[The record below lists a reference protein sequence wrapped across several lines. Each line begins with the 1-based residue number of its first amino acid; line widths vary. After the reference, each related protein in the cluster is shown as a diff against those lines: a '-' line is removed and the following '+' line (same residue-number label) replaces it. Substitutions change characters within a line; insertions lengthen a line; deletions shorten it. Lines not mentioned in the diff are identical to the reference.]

1 MASKP
6 RPRFRVSDLGFGF
19 AVHDTRVPQD
29 YGFTAGQ
36 GKEHKSTNAL
46 NSARLDVYPTRAMA
60 QARADEL
67 NAAWELEQRRAS

>member
-19 AVHDTRVPQD
+19 AVHDTRVSQE
-29 YGFTAGQ
+29 YAHLAGRE
-36 GKEHKSTNAL
+36 KEQKSNNAL
-46 NSARLDVYPTRAMA
+46 KSRRVDLFPTRAQA

-67 NAAWELEQRRAS
+67 NREDAGGARRAS